1 MSFSCFPVGVM
12 KGLSYRQLM
21 TFSIAVSTFKRVE
34 AYNARIF
41 ALRSEGDSTQTY
53 YVFRDPAEEAIYT
66 QGRFLLAQNDPAYAN
81 YTPVQKL

>member
-12 KGLSYRQLM
+12 KGLTYRQLM
-21 TFSIAVSTFKRVE
+21 TYSIAVSTFKRVE

-41 ALRSEGDSTQTY
+41 ALRREGDSTQTY

-66 QGRFLLAQNDPAYAN
+66 QGRFLLAQNDPAYAR